1 MCENTAPLCGLS
13 RLVWFRPS
21 RRAVCGT
28 TGRVWINSTLRAD
41 WSAAGLAGR
50 ELYSHALDPV
60 LNISDFDS
68 SENANLAGSPAYAA
82 AAQALAAVLR
92 RQFDA

>member
-1 MCENTAPLCGLS
+1 MNTAPLCCHS

-21 RRAVCGT
+21 RRAVCVA
-28 TGRVWINSTLRAD
+28 GRVWINSTLRAD

-82 AAQALAAVLR
+82 AEQALAAVLR
-92 RQFDA
+92 RQFDV

>member
-1 MCENTAPLCGLS
+1 MNTAPLCGLR
-13 RLVWFRPS
+13 RLVWRCPL
-21 RRAVCGT
+21 RRVCVA
-28 TGRVWINSTLRAD
+28 GRVWRARTLRAD

-92 RQFDA
+92 RQFDV

>member
-1 MCENTAPLCGLS
+1 MNTAPLCGLTCP
-13 RLVWFRPS
+13 L
-21 RRAVCGT
+21 RRMCVA
-28 TGRVWINSTLRAD
+28 GRVWRSRLLRAD
-41 WSAAGLAGR
+41 WSPAGLAGR

-92 RQFDA
+92 RQFDV

>member
-1 MCENTAPLCGLS
+1 MNTAPLCGLR
-13 RLVWFRPS
+13 RLVWSCPL
-21 RRAVCGT
+21 RRVCVA
-28 TGRVWINSTLRAD
+28 GRVWINSTLRAD

-92 RQFDA
+92 RQFDV

>member
-1 MCENTAPLCGLS
+1 MCVNTAPLCGFSCPL
-13 RLVWFRPS
+13 
-21 RRAVCGT
+21 RRVRVA
-28 TGRVWINSTLRAD
+28 GRVWINSTLRAD

-92 RQFDA
+92 RQFDV